1 MTPEL
6 RQSIVHARTTNY
18 TTIMAA
24 TIFAFAIIGGVLHL
38 GDGSYSAPLMVLT
51 ITVTGFGVLAGGA
64 ALDDLANLQ
73 GDMTD
78 EFKASGY
85 GVGVAARDF
94 AKLKMVSTV
103 LIGLTGLASVLAI
116 LL

>member
-1 MTPEL
+1 MSPEM

-18 TTIMAA
+18 TLIMSA

-38 GDGSYSAPLMVLT
+38 GDGAYSAPLMVLT
-51 ITVTGFGVLAGGA
+51 LTVSAFGILAGGA
-64 ALDDLANLQ
+64 ALDDLAELQ
-73 GDMTD
+73 KDMSD
-78 EFKASGY
+78 EIRETAY
-85 GVGVAARDF
+85 GKGVQARDF
-94 AKLKMVSTV
+94 GKLKMASSA